1 MKKKK
6 DCREKIILQQQQ
18 TMDVCLILIYIYIF
32 FRLILFKILAQ
43 FVILGCTWVLGLYQ
57 SNLFFQ
63 VMFILLNSQQGTF
76 LFIVHCVL
84 NKEVNSLLHML

>member
-18 TMDVCLILIYIYIF
+18 TMDVCLILIYIFFF